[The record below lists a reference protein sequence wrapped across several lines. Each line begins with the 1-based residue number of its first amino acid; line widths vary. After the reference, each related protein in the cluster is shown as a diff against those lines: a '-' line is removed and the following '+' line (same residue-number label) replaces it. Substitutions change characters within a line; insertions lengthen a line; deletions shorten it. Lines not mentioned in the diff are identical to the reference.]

1 MMMMMSTN
9 DMLMQLGSLLATIMF
24 IKAMYEQYLPHHW
37 RDSIRSFLYRYTERF
52 VRIFSPYLD
61 ITFEEYTGDRFT
73 PSEAYI
79 TIETY
84 LGEKTSK
91 KARGLKGNF
100 IKGGKA
106 LVLGLADNE
115 EVTDEYQ
122 GVKVWWT
129 SRKSYSKSQTISWF
143 PGTDEKRYSYIT
155 HFICLFIFTLNCYYK
170 LNFTFICCFFSVYV
184 VLRIHL
190 L

>member
-1 MMMMMSTN
+1 MMSTN

-155 HFICLFIFTLNCYYK
+155 HFICYSF
-170 LNFTFICCFFSVYV
+170 
-184 VLRIHL
+184 L
-190 L
+190 LLIVIIN